1 VSALAYRETIEIQRP
16 ITFRL
21 MLRRARRQKPQAEP
35 TGSLYQVALLQVLL
49 ALLASMSLFGNS
61 VHPFLPETELR
72 LPASTL
78 KTAPREV
85 GVGIFITKN
94 QIILGD
100 VFAIALPGREQLI
113 DQGLPGYSA
122 RPETHQRGPLNEAFK
137 VFIAQET
144 PINCT
149 SCCGTVEGDPCGQSG
164 FELDGLLLADR
175 ETPYRLLYEVLSVA
189 QQERVKI
196 RMLVEQ
202 EP

>member
-1 VSALAYRETIEIQRP
+1 MSALAYRETITIPRP

-35 TGSLYQVALLQVLL
+35 AGSLYQVALLQVLL

-61 VHPFLPETELR
+61 VHPSLPETELQ

-100 VFAIALPGREQLI
+100 QPVFALPGREQLI
-113 DQGLPGYSA
+113 SEGLPGYSV
-122 RPETHQRGPLNEAFK
+122 RLETHRRSPLNEAFK
-137 VFIAQET
+137 AVIAQHM

-149 SCCGTVEGDPCGQSG
+149 KCCRPLEGDPCGQSG